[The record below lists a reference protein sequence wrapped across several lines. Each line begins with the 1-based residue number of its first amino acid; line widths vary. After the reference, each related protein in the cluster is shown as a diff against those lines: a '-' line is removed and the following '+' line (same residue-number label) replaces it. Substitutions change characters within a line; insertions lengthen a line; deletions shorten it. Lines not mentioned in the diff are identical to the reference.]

1 MEVHAKNKW
10 RQKKP
15 NLIICVYIDMHF
27 SPTDNS
33 TIKTFNLFRHIVD
46 LPGILH
52 RWFHICQL
60 NVIHFVKHFI
70 FRVCVSWFQ
79 RKEKSS
85 RSAMTAIKTTTPNG
99 THNDMRERN
108 FIGKA
113 ASQMNRIYWYSV
125 NKNCGPFEN
134 ESSVCVSVC
143 ASVYLLSIYSLSL
156 YHLRLV

>member
-70 FRVCVSWFQ
+70 FRVCVCEPVPEK
-79 RKEKSS
+79 RKIF
-85 RSAMTAIKTTTPNG
+85 TLG
-99 THNDMRERN
+99 YD
-108 FIGKA
+108 G
-113 ASQMNRIYWYSV
+113 
-125 NKNCGPFEN
+125 NKNNNTKWYAQWYAREKFHWKSGKSN
-134 ESSVCVSVC
+134 ESNLLIFCEQKLWSIWEWIVCMCVCVCECVLV
-143 ASVYLLSIYSLSL
+143 VYLF
-156 YHLRLV
+156 LVFISS